1 MKSLCFVLLLGLSM
15 PACSMLTKSGRQ
27 QRAYSK
33 YVRKMSASR
42 DRQRTKE
49 IQQRAAVPKLRPEPV
64 SEPVENIQVSESQ

>member
-1 MKSLCFVLLLGLSM
+1 MKSLALVLVLAVGM
-15 PACSMLTKSGRQ
+15 PGCSMMTKSGRQ

-42 DRQRTKE
+42 DKQRIKE

-64 SEPVENIQVSESQ
+64 SEPVENIQVTESQ